1 MDYSL
6 YFDALRL
13 DAPYKLLS
21 PDMVFTKSEEDAL
34 DKQYLPRKD
43 YAIVSKLLPGRI
55 AEDEETTAYID
66 ACRLENMRG
75 LFPSATRCADG
86 FIVPGA
92 DMLSLLCRVLAG
104 EEGLPVSE
112 AAYSVLRMMF
122 MCFRLSCWREEI
134 DAEEVRA
141 AGLLADDKHKAE
153 ESAIKAT
160 RAFGSA
166 AFALPH
172 QYVMEED
179 GTVSEYALF
188 EYDTISAALVDLM
201 YRYILHGRDIIS
213 GQNIVLA
220 RCDICG
226 ELFTYERKGR
236 SKKVCGKEEC
246 QRKMNCKWV
255 RDSRNRKRAAGTAD
269 KEKDSPDN
277 SSTTQTTE
285 NNSSNNSNN

>member
-13 DAPYKLLS
+13 DLPYKMLS
-21 PDMVFTKSEEDAL
+21 PDMVLTKSEEEEL
-34 DKQYLPRKD
+34 DGQYLSRKD
-43 YAIVSKLLPGRI
+43 YAVFAHYLPGRI
-55 AEDEETTAYID
+55 AEDKEVTAYID
-66 ACRLENMRG
+66 ACRLDNLRE
-75 LFPSATRCADG
+75 LFPSATRCAEG

-92 DMLSLLCRVLAG
+92 DMLSLLCRVLSG
-104 EEGLPVSE
+104 EEDLPVSDN
-112 AAYSVLRMMF
+112 ARSMLRLLF

-141 AGLLADDKHKAE
+141 AGLLADDTHKAE
-153 ESAIKAT
+153 ESAVKAA

-166 AFALPH
+166 PFALPH
-172 QYVMEED
+172 QYAMEED

-188 EYDTISAALVDLM
+188 EYGTISSALIDLL

-220 RCDICG
+220 RCDVCG

-269 KEKDSPDN
+269 KEKESPPPA
-277 SSTTQTTE
+277 TE
-285 NNSSNNSNN
+285 NN

>member
-13 DAPYKLLS
+13 DMPYKLLS
-21 PDMVFTKSEEDAL
+21 PDMVFTKSEEEGL
-34 DKQYLPRKD
+34 NKQYLTRKE
-43 YAIVSKLLPGRI
+43 YGIVSHFLPGQI
-55 AEDEETTAYID
+55 AEDEEVTAYIN
-66 ACRLENMRG
+66 ACRLDNLRE

-86 FIVPGA
+86 FIVPGE
-92 DMLSLLCRVLAG
+92 DMLSLLCRVLSG

-112 AAYSVLRMMF
+112 AAYSVLRMLF
-122 MCFRLSCWREEI
+122 MCFRLSCWQEEI

-153 ESAIKAT
+153 ESAVKAAG
-160 RAFGSA
+160 AFSSA

-188 EYDTISAALVDLM
+188 EYGTISSALIDLL

-220 RCDICG
+220 RCDVCG
-226 ELFTYERKGR
+226 EFFTYERKGR

-255 RDSRNRKRAAGTAD
+255 RDSRNRKRAAGSAD
-269 KEKDSPDN
+269 KEKESPPPA
-277 SSTTQTTE
+277 TE
-285 NNSSNNSNN
+285 NN

>member
-6 YFDALRL
+6 YFYALRL
-13 DAPYKLLS
+13 DMPYKLLS
-21 PDMVFTKSEEDAL
+21 PDMVFTKSEEEGL
-34 DKQYLPRKD
+34 NKQYLTRKE
-43 YAIVSKLLPGRI
+43 YGIVSHFLPGQI
-55 AEDEETTAYID
+55 AEDEEVTAYIN
-66 ACRLENMRG
+66 ACRLDNLRE

-92 DMLSLLCRVLAG
+92 DMLSLLCRVLSG

-112 AAYSVLRMMF
+112 AAYSVLRMLF
-122 MCFRLSCWREEI
+122 MCFRLSCWQEEI

-153 ESAIKAT
+153 ESAVKAAG
-160 RAFGSA
+160 AFSSA

-188 EYDTISAALVDLM
+188 EYGTISSALIDLL

-220 RCDICG
+220 RCDVCG

>member
-13 DAPYKLLS
+13 DMPYKLLS
-21 PDMVFTKSEEDAL
+21 PDMVFTKSEEEGL
-34 DKQYLPRKD
+34 NKQYLTRKE
-43 YAIVSKLLPGRI
+43 YGIVSHFLPGQI
-55 AEDEETTAYID
+55 AEDEEVTAYIN
-66 ACRLENMRG
+66 ACRLDNLRE

-92 DMLSLLCRVLAG
+92 DMLSLLCRVLSG

-112 AAYSVLRMMF
+112 AAYSVLRMLF

-153 ESAIKAT
+153 ESAVKAAG
-160 RAFGSA
+160 AFSSA

-188 EYDTISAALVDLM
+188 EYGTISSALIDLL

-220 RCDICG
+220 RCDVCG

-255 RDSRNRKRAAGTAD
+255 RDSRNRKRAAGSAD
-269 KEKDSPDN
+269 KEKESPPPA
-277 SSTTQTTE
+277 TE
-285 NNSSNNSNN
+285 NN